1 MRLAKSSSN
10 HNFPLNFMSHHKL
23 CKVWCRP
30 KPIINDDTFPI
41 NRKNIIHFENFRER
55 EYGNGN
61 RDIFSG
67 TGTRER
73 EHGNGNRN
81 IFLGNGNTGTGTEN
95 FFTGTGTGNGNGEKL
110 FPQES
115 TLCSKLEEFF
125 FQLNKIMTKISIR
138 GFSTSLPHSC
148 FFSTNIFVLHLP
160 IFNFSW

>member
-110 FPQES
+110 FPQDS
-115 TLCSKLEEFF
+115 NVKAR
-125 FQLNKIMTKISIR
+125 NMTDIIIWDKISVR
-138 GFSTSLPHSC
+138 KCC
-148 FFSTNIFVLHLP
+148 FLAFISSQKTIYKWLIFVAEKKV
-160 IFNFSW
+160 